1 LWQRNYFERILRND
15 DELDRARRYIVDNPA
30 QGVMDVEN
38 PANRPQGRIL

>member
-30 QGVMDVEN
+30 QWVMDVEN
-38 PANRPQGRIL
+38 PANRP